1 MFVLVRLIFH
11 TIMWKDKRYQEGIS
25 VERHRG
31 IYLQEKLEGCSVDR
45 GMQISGGF
53 LISCRPRLNAA

>member
-1 MFVLVRLIFH
+1 MFIVSSNFPYNYVE
-11 TIMWKDKRYQEGIS
+11 TRYQEGIS